1 MTHIDS
7 KASTAHDE
15 QQHFSDPIHQDFHWI
30 EGQQQGSLYG
40 NLLETTLDVSAGIHA
55 CLQLFY
61 ARQLEHDAN
70 QDADV
75 DDIVAPA
82 IGVVHA
88 DQLMRLAIASAGLLR
103 DEARRQVE
111 VLNQEDIDA
120 MDLEA
125 VVKKEVAPPP
135 DFKAEPEAEPE
146 AVAS

>member
-1 MTHIDS
+1 M
-7 KASTAHDE
+7 
-15 QQHFSDPIHQDFHWI
+15 
-30 EGQQQGSLYG
+30 
-40 NLLETTLDVSAGIHA
+40 
-55 CLQLFY
+55 FY

-88 DQLMRLAIASAGLLR
+88 DLLMRLAIASAGLLR